1 MCAPDATEVP
11 VCVRELDC
19 VASTRRGGS
28 ERAAAPPTPPEG
40 ARWAWARSPLDRK
53 AVDAVASRRAVTP
66 ASGPKKSPKKP
77 TARDHFHG
85 FAGGADGAG
94 RSEPRAECAYAV
106 VHFDAPDQQPAR
118 AGGIDGGGATRVML
132 ASTREASAASPEGGV
147 RSGTKALAGVA
158 PRSAQSSAA
167 QRGRSA
173 GGGGG
178 LKKGGGAGG
187 KKDTFTMAARG

>member
-19 VASTRRGGS
+19 VASARRGGA

-132 ASTREASAASPEGGV
+132 ASPEGGV
-147 RSGTKALAGVA
+147 RSGPKALAGGA

-167 QRGRSA
+167 QRGRPA
-173 GGGGG
+173 GGGGV
-178 LKKGGGAGG
+178 KKGGRGGG